1 MFFEP
6 DDGLHTT
13 VQRFLADGLQPPKS
27 GFTRTV
33 GTRPRDRNERSRTLF
48 FEKKS
53 PKLKIGKVPS
63 KNGDLHQRRNFGN
76 MSKPSQL
83 LRSRRYLFSSKRL
96 GRGKHKGRQ
105 GTFVET
111 GSTFDTCPDC
121 TLSYSCVLVIVT

>member
-1 MFFEP
+1 MGPNVKFVSAITDAFSNKKMGVNFF
-6 DDGLHTT
+6 
-13 VQRFLADGLQPPKS
+13 LQ
-27 GFTRTV
+27 
-33 GTRPRDRNERSRTLF
+33 
-48 FEKKS
+48 KKT

-63 KNGDLHQRRNFGN
+63 KNGDLHQKRDFGN

-111 GSTFDTCPDC
+111 GSTFDTCPDSNH
-121 TLSYSCVLVIVT
+121 TVLE